1 MKMRD
6 CIAKTSDGK
15 FVVIIE
21 GTGDSLLQEDI
32 DAGYVDYVNYEI
44 YATLEQA
51 RENEDAW
58 SLDGGMV
65 YLTKLAQEQELEDIL
80 IEMESEV
87 GKPLSFVEN
96 FVG

>member
-65 YLTKLAQEQELEDIL
+65 YLTKLVQEQELEDIL
-80 IEMESEV
+80 IEIFHEREW
-87 GKPLSFVEN
+87 LSN
-96 FVG
+96 F